1 MDNGIFN
8 ENSSNVVDNRGNDA
22 RVGHLG
28 NIPCHVVLLSK
39 LVAVYHK
46 QPDKQAGT
54 RLQELLRELLS
65 LPTKERSCK
74 SRP

>member
-8 ENSSNVVDNRGNDA
+8 ENASNVVGNRGNDA
-22 RVGHLG
+22 RIGHLG

-39 LVAVYHK
+39 LVAVYRK

-54 RLQELLRELLS
+54 
-65 LPTKERSCK
+65 
-74 SRP
+74 